1 MRTTTWNNIGTDV
14 STVTNIQS
22 VLEKAKLNYEVV
34 KQPIYTN
41 FNGEEV
47 LINDRVATVNKNT
60 GEVLGIVSPKYQI
73 CQNEEAFDFVNNVD
87 GVEFIKAGQTHTGM
101 VYVIGKLNEMEVLG
115 DKFTP
120 YLIFQNGHNGN
131 YTMKTTICPLRIVC
145 QNQFNYA
152 FKESPNTIS
161 IHHSSQY
168 QGRLVE
174 AQRLIQGTVEYM
186 NNFKNTAEELAT
198 LKIGKD
204 DDVKNIINAF
214 FTVKTNA
221 TDRQIVTAE
230 EARTEL
236 FNTYM
241 AEDNANFT
249 GTAWGLVNGFSDYL
263 THKETKNTKTKD
275 ESKFM
280 TVTFDP
286 KMFMAFVNHVK
297 QFAY

>member
-22 VLEKAKLNYEVV
+22 VLEKANLNYEVV

-101 VYVIGKLNEMEVLG
+101 VYVIGRLNEMEVLG

-131 YTMKTTICPLRIVC
+131 YTMKTTICPLRVVC

-286 KMFMAFVNHVK
+286 KMFMAVVNHVK

>member
-73 CQNEEAFDFVNNVD
+73 CQNEEAFDFVNNVN